1 MKKRICS
8 VLLVL
13 VLTLVVLLPTAQA
26 VGGGIGEQGIR
37 QISKT
42 KYNVTS
48 DVTEYEWLLNNSSLT
63 EQMVGH
69 VMEVKVGSGSTASI
83 AVGYGDDNIDAI
95 KTGRNWAMTETT
107 KQAGS
112 MQTRRNINVVGAINA
127 GGYDMSN
134 GRPSGAF
141 IMSGTPINKP
151 TGTTFWI
158 DKSGNAHITSAQ
170 ECNDAFAE
178 GNVREAVAGFG
189 DIFENGHARSGL
201 DDITRASRTAIGIK
215 ADGTVVMLM
224 VDGRQAP
231 YSVGMTMAEVGA
243 AMEELGCVQAVNLDG
258 GGSSTFATQ
267 REGEPENSTSAGL
280 TLRCRPSDGY
290 ERKVSNTIM
299 VLSKATPTGQFDH
312 AVLTPNDAVYTPGST
327 VQFSASG
334 VDAAGGSATIPAGAS
349 WAVLSGG
356 GSIDANGLY
365 TAGDT
370 CGAVTVGLTVGGE
383 TVGQTTIQVQWPD
396 KLGFTNTSVSI
407 DFGQTSDL
415 TFKPTWQGREVHYK
429 DGDFAWSV
437 VENGLS
443 YKHTVKLEQY
453 FTPFWQAAAAR
464 WAQLSLPLTGAEK
477 VGDELHLRYMYDD
490 ITLYDSVY
498 IESGRTIKTLAD
510 GNLQVEEVLTH
521 KTGTLYS
528 YVDPT
533 KILKENVT
541 EDFDATT
548 KDTALSDGKNYGIRG
563 LKAENTFTFSL
574 GKFTNNHFVADEQT
588 SLRGTIHVALA
599 NDPTIINGTVD
610 VAVGMEPFVLMDFE
624 DHGGVAA
631 TEYWSTHIGASA
643 AIDPKTGQPTSG
655 QLLPE
660 EVKRDRLWIRDTTGK
675 GVLFPEGYN
684 RVVSA
689 EEDENVR
696 FGQYAFKLG
705 YNFEKTK
712 LTEVAAADFG
722 FSGDLLVNTTQPTKI
737 GMWIKVPA
745 TCVNDNSVLKAVLK
759 GAAFE
764 ATLDTAYMK
773 LNDDGSISYVDGK
786 QLNGTAAYVQYYSY
800 NADGTVSGSTL
811 SDWAGK
817 DWTWV
822 EADISAF
829 QMPIDVSRAY
839 TVRVTSPQNCTKSSG
854 YLYIDNLQFI
864 YGTNTNDVTRP
875 VLESVT
881 ETSSGTALVSDGS
894 TVLSSGNLTFNA
906 VYSDSE
912 LTDKYAT
919 GIDQSGI
926 RVLLDGT
933 DYTNKSHSV
942 TKGEGEN
949 TTTET
954 ENYVEINN
962 GSLYLKGVNLRN
974 GTHTLTIR
982 LKDFYGN
989 VTTETRTFRVENTEG
1004 VRSAVDIVP
1013 QPEAPEIGKEYVF
1026 AIVNNTGETV
1036 ANAELT
1042 VDFSAMGNAA
1052 KYLEDARVEPLSS
1065 DYTLTLDQNALA
1077 KGLAKIT
1084 VTKPQATQARRAM
1097 RAGAQDT
1104 DYNYVSELG
1113 YLIINIPENAASDS
1127 ELKCTVTQGSYT
1139 VADDTGTGTTTYTFS
1154 GTEKVV
1160 PMTASYRLTCEQA
1173 IVGMPAELKVTDADG
1188 KSVSRA
1194 IIYQVNS
1201 EGSDTGLGSTNMR
1214 GTFTKTFDTAGE
1226 YTFYAVK
1233 KGSGRSWNQRVIVCE
1248 KTAENSGMPF
1258 GILTNGVTVPGTK
1271 SITWLTQI
1279 DGSAAEAQVKYS
1291 TNSDLRDAATVKGES
1306 TIQTFVQSSHG
1317 DALRSNKV
1325 TLTDLTPGTTYYY
1338 QVGDGTTWSD
1348 TQSFKM
1354 PAADA
1359 EATNFFILG
1368 DIQTSSTANLA
1379 AALSKLKAGSYDFGV
1394 QTGDA
1399 IDNVTMYETHC
1410 RPFLNTVNSDT
1421 LNGVDLIHVLGN
1433 HEYYGDAEGK
1443 ISGAIYDLPAS
1454 AQNSWYKMEYGKV
1467 CVVVVNNGTK
1477 LSEALAD
1484 IAKNLTTDCVW
1495 KVLVA
1500 HEPIYGTESVSATP
1514 EILASIEK
1522 AGFDFVFGG
1531 DDHAYARTYPMLG
1544 GQAQAEDSRKG
1555 VVYYVCGDLSG
1566 KSNEFH
1572 NRNEYVKAI
1581 PHNDYGGMYLTV
1593 QATDEAF
1600 TVKAVQ
1606 YNGTELDTYTKRR
1619 TECELGNHTVNSDSK
1634 YDMTSQTI
1642 TCAVCGTALKPEGK
1656 YAFSGLLSTTDGKQV
1671 ILANGSVK
1679 KNEFSSKGENRY
1691 HSCADGYAYL
1701 TTQSD
1706 SRTCVT
1712 AGYITYTC
1720 PACKQTN
1727 RSDIQRPVDHKW
1739 DADHVCTVCY
1749 TEGTDINDA
1758 GIVFK
1763 FGSPEKPRD
1772 IKPAPQYYYT
1782 GTGVRPGSFA
1792 KRGDYVL
1799 TQNNDANLINGQI
1812 PDLYVE
1818 WPDSKNVGKAEIKC
1832 TGRGNYYGEK
1842 TLTYYIVPNNVEDLR
1857 CTSATVDSLTL
1868 AWNTAPGAE
1877 YYEVFQCDVGNQ
1889 SRRSLGTTENTTF
1902 EVTGLSADTPYYFV
1916 AAGRTK
1922 VPTEGNKVYYSI
1934 EWSNILCATTS
1945 PLSADVT
1952 AMTATVDGMQIPAV
1966 DVKGTNY
1973 LFLPASADLANLNV
1987 TITRSA
1993 NDGSLVVAGNQSGQP
2008 VTGNAAALN
2017 VSALA
2022 SETDGYR
2029 LLTAKVGNG
2038 KAFTVRVM
2046 QATSL
2051 PTVYLTSTDASAHGR
2066 AYVDVNKQNTTTAA
2080 LRMID
2085 ANGGKIAAANITEL
2099 KARGNSTF
2107 TYAEKKSYQI
2117 KLQTASDLL
2126 QTGENVK
2133 TWVLL
2138 ANYFDATLMH
2148 DKLFKDMAASLQMP
2162 YTASCNWVNLY
2173 YDGEYR
2179 GVYLLSEKNAV
2190 KDTGIDITDLEAMY
2204 KEKNPEYGTNM
2215 TTSTGTNAYGG
2226 SYTYT
2231 TGLTDPA
2238 DITGGYL
2245 LELNHDAPDEVNGF
2259 VTKKGKGVN
2268 VKSPEWCGDAAMKY
2282 ISEYYQAFENAVYAT
2297 DGNGNYTGINE
2308 DGKHYYD
2315 YVDRDSLVKIFLLQ
2329 ELALSPDGFISSL
2342 YFYKD
2347 ANGIMYAGPIWDQDM
2362 TLGTGWSKYI
2372 SPDTTDY
2379 HYLAEA
2385 LIHIPD
2391 FREAVIAY
2399 YNDTFAP
2406 QANALITENG
2416 TIRGYAD
2423 CLTDSAEMNFVLWPY
2438 IRIGDPAEGGHI
2450 WQNATYVDVVADM
2463 QSWLTKRIAHLD
2475 SAFAGTVFKIGDVN
2489 MDGFVNTYDAVL
2501 ILRYAASFVDDDF
2514 NLQYADI
2521 DGNRVVN
2528 SYDAVLLLRRVVGI
2542 ED

>member
-1 MKKRICS
+1 MKR
-8 VLLVL
+8 LLSL
-13 VLTLVVLLPTAQA
+13 LLTFCLTASLLPAQVQA
-26 VGGGIGEQGIR
+26 AENASSGGLGRLGIR
-37 QISKT
+37 QISEKEYAMT
-42 KYNVTS
+42 P
-48 DVTEYEWLLNNSSLT
+48 DVKEYEWILNNGALT
-63 EQMVGH
+63 QQMMGH
-69 VMEVKVGSGSTASI
+69 VMEVKVGEGSTASI
-83 AVGYGDDNIDAI
+83 AAGYSDDNIDTI

-107 KQAGS
+107 KQAQS
-112 MQTRRNINVVGAINA
+112 MQTRRATNVVGAINA

-141 IMSGTPINKP
+141 IMSGTQINAP

-158 DKSGNAHITSAQ
+158 DASGNAHITGAQ
-170 ECNDAFAE
+170 ECNAAFAE
-178 GNVREAVAGFG
+178 GNVLEAVASFG
-189 DIFENGHARSGL
+189 DIFVDGHARSDL
-201 DDITRASRTAIGIK
+201 DNSTRASRTAIGIK
-215 ADGTVVMLM
+215 ADGTVVMFM

-231 YSVGMTMAEVGA
+231 YSVGMTMAEVA
-243 AMEELGCVQAVNLDG
+243 ASMEDLGCVQAINLDG

-267 REGEPENSTSAGL
+267 REGEPESSTAGL

-299 VLSKATPTGQFDH
+299 VLSTAKPTGQFDH
-312 AVLTPNDAVYTPGST
+312 AVVTPNDEVYTPGST
-327 VQFSASG
+327 VQFAATG
-334 VDAAGGSATIPAGAS
+334 IDAAGGKADIPAGAS

-356 GSIDANGLY
+356 GSINANGLY
-365 TAGDT
+365 TAADT
-370 CGAVTVGLTVGGE
+370 CGTVTVGLKVGGQ
-383 TVGQTTIQVQWPD
+383 TVGQTSIQVQWPD
-396 KLGFTNTSVSI
+396 KLGFTNNSVSI

-429 DGDFAWSV
+429 DGDFAWSIA
-437 VENGLS
+437 ENSLS

-453 FTPFWQAAAAR
+453 YTPFWQLAVAR
-464 WAQLSLPLTGAEK
+464 WAQLSLPLTGTEK
-477 VGDELHLRYMYDD
+477 VGDELHLRYVYDD

-498 IESGRTIKTLAD
+498 IETGRTIKTLAD
-510 GNLQVEEVLTH
+510 GTVQVEESLTH

-528 YVDPT
+528 YVDP
-533 KILKENVT
+533 KQILKENIT
-541 EDFDATT
+541 EDFDATA
-548 KDTALSDGKNYGIRG
+548 KALSDGKNYGIRG
-563 LKAENTFTFSL
+563 LKTENAFTFSL
-574 GKFTNNHFVADEQT
+574 GKFADNRFVADKQT
-588 SLRGTIHVALA
+588 SLRGTIHVALT
-599 NDPTIINGTVD
+599 NDPTVNGAVD

-624 DHGGVAA
+624 DHGDTAA
-631 TEYWSTHIGASA
+631 TAYWECHVGPSSVG
-643 AIDPKTGQPTSG
+643 GSG

-660 EVKRDRLWIRDTTGK
+660 EVKAKRLWIRQANGTGI
-675 GVLFPEGYN
+675 VFPEGYN

-689 EEDENVR
+689 DEDENVR

-705 YNFEKTK
+705 YDFTNVKPT
-712 LTEVAAADFG
+712 TVAAADFG

-737 GMWIKVPA
+737 GMWIKVPTA
-745 TCVNDNSVLKAVLK
+745 CAGDNSVLKAILK
-759 GAAFE
+759 GGAFE
-764 ATLDTAYMK
+764 ADLNTAYMK
-773 LNDDGSISYVDGK
+773 FNNDGSVSYVDGK

-829 QMPIDVSRAY
+829 QMPVDVSRAY
-839 TVRVTSPQNCTKSSG
+839 TVRVTSPQNCTKSTG

-864 YGTNTNDVTRP
+864 YGTNTNDITRP

-881 ETSSGTALVSDGS
+881 ETSSGTALAGDGS
-894 TVLSSGNLTFNA
+894 TVLNGGNLTFNA

-912 LTDKYAT
+912 MTDKYAT
-919 GIDQSGI
+919 GIDTSGI

-933 DYTNKSHSV
+933 DYTGKL
-942 TKGEGEN
+942 
-949 TTTET
+949 
-954 ENYVEINN
+954 EIND
-962 GSLYLKGVNLRN
+962 GSLYLKGVALRN
-974 GTHTLTIR
+974 GTHTLTVQ

-989 VTTETRTFRVENTEG
+989 VTTETRTFRVEDAKG
-1004 VRSAVDIVP
+1004 MQSAIDILP
-1013 QPEAPEIGKEYVF
+1013 QPEPPEIGKEYVF

-1036 ANAELT
+1036 TKAELT

-1052 KYLEDARVEPLSS
+1052 KYLAGATVESLSS

-1127 ELKCTVTQGSYT
+1127 ELRCTVTQGSYT
-1139 VADDTGTGTTTYTFS
+1139 VADDTETGTTYTFS

-1173 IVGMPAELKVTDADG
+1173 IAGMPAELTVTDADG
-1188 KSVSRA
+1188 KPISRA
-1194 IIYQVNS
+1194 VICQVS
-1201 EGSDTGLGSTNMR
+1201 SDGSHKLGSTNMK

-1233 KGSGRSWNQRVIVCE
+1233 AGSGRSWNQRVIVC
-1248 KTAENSGMPF
+1248 KRTAENDGKPF
-1258 GILTNGVTVPGTK
+1258 GILTNGVTKAGTK

-1279 DGSAAEAQVKYS
+1279 VGSEAKAQVKYS
-1291 TNSDLRDAATVKGES
+1291 TDITLNGAATVNGTS
-1306 TIQTFVQSSHG
+1306 AIQTFVQSTCG

-1325 TLTDLTPGTTYYY
+1325 TLTDLKPGTTYYY

-1348 TQSFKM
+1348 TQSFKT
-1354 PAADA
+1354 PAVDA

-1368 DIQTSSTANLA
+1368 DIQTGDTANLA
-1379 AALSKLKAGSYDFGV
+1379 AALEKLRAGSYDFGV

-1421 LNGVDLIHVLGN
+1421 LGGVDLIHVLGN
-1433 HEYYGDAEGK
+1433 HEYYGDADGK
-1443 ISGAIYDLPAS
+1443 ISKAIYDLPES

-1467 CVVVVNNGTK
+1467 CVVVVNHGTK
-1477 LSEALAD
+1477 LSETLAD
-1484 IAKNLTTDCVW
+1484 IAENLTTDCVW
-1495 KVLVA
+1495 KVLVS

-1522 AGFDFVFGG
+1522 AGFSFVFGG
-1531 DDHAYARTYPMLG
+1531 DDHAYARTYPMLSG
-1544 GQAQAEDSRKG
+1544 VKQVENSRNG
-1555 VVYYVCGDLSG
+1555 VVYFVCGDLSG

-1572 NRNEYVKAI
+1572 NRDEYVKAI

-1593 QATDEAF
+1593 NATEESF
-1600 TVKAVQ
+1600 TVKAIKHD
-1606 YNGTELDTYTKRR
+1606 GTELDSYTKTR
-1619 TECELGNHTVNSDSK
+1619 TDCELGKHTVNGTSK
-1634 YDMTSQTI
+1634 YDMTAGTI
-1642 TCAVCGTALKPEGK
+1642 SCAVCGTALKPEGD

-1671 ILANGSVK
+1671 ILASGSVK
-1679 KNEFSSKGENRY
+1679 KNEFSSQGEDRY
-1691 HSCADGYAYL
+1691 HSCTDGYAHL

-1712 AGYITYTC
+1712 GGYITYTC
-1720 PACKQTN
+1720 PACQQTDT
-1727 RSDIQRPVDHKW
+1727 SAFKMPEKHKW
-1739 DADHVCTVCY
+1739 DADHICTVC
-1749 TEGTDINDA
+1749 GFHGIDINSEDV
-1758 GIVFK
+1758 VFK

-1772 IKPAPQYYYT
+1772 IEPAPKYYYT

-1812 PDLYVE
+1812 PDLFVE

-1832 TGRGNYYGEK
+1832 TGRGNYYGDK
-1842 TLTYYIVPNNVEDLR
+1842 TLTYYIVPNNVENLR

-1868 AWNTAPGAE
+1868 AWNAAPGAG
-1877 YYEVFQCDVGNQ
+1877 YYEVFQCDEKGQN
-1889 SRRSLGTTENTTF
+1889 RTSLGTTENTTF
-1902 EVTGLSADTPYYFV
+1902 EVTGLSADTAYYFV

-1922 VPTEGNKVYYSI
+1922 VPTENEVYYSI

-1966 DVKGTNY
+1966 DVDGTNY

-1993 NDGSLVVAGNQSGQP
+1993 NDGSLVVAGNQSSQP

-2038 KAFTVRVM
+2038 TAFTVRIM

-2051 PTVYLTSTDASAHGR
+2051 PTIYLTSTDANTQGR
-2066 AYVDVNKQNTTTAA
+2066 SYVDSSKQNTTTAA
-2080 LRMID
+2080 LKMID
-2085 ANGGKIAAANITEL
+2085 ADGREISTGIKEL

-2107 TYAEKKSYQI
+2107 TYAAKKSYQM
-2117 KLQTASDLL
+2117 KLETASDLL
-2126 QTGENVK
+2126 QNDENVK

-2138 ANYFDATLMH
+2138 ASYFDATLMH
-2148 DKLFKDMAASLQMP
+2148 DKLFKDMAAALGMP
-2162 YTASCNWVNLY
+2162 YTASCDWVNLY

-2190 KDTGIDITDLEAMY
+2190 KDTGINITDLEAAY
-2204 KEKNPEYGTNM
+2204 KDLNPAYGTNM
-2215 TTSTGTNAYGG
+2215 STSTGTNAYGG

-2362 TLGTGWSKYI
+2362 TLGTGWTKYI

-2379 HYLAEA
+2379 HYLADA
-2385 LIHIPD
+2385 LIQIPD

-2399 YNDTFAP
+2399 YNETFAP
-2406 QANALITENG
+2406 RANALIAENG

-2423 CLTDSAEMNFVLWPY
+2423 RLTDSAEMNFVLWPY
-2438 IRIGDPAEGGHI
+2438 IRVGDPNNAEHI
-2450 WQNATYVDVVADM
+2450 WKNTTYASVLADM
-2463 QSWLTKRIAHLD
+2463 QNWLTQRIAKLD
-2475 SAFAGTVFKIGDVN
+2475 VAFAETAFVTGDVN
-2489 MDGFVNTYDAVL
+2489 GDG
-2501 ILRYAASFVDDDF
+2501 
-2514 NLQYADI
+2514 DI
-2521 DGNRVVN
+2521 DIFDVYALCRYLAGYEVEGFIYANSDVN
-2528 SYDAVLLLRRVVGI
+2528 GDGDVDIFDAWTLQRRLAGYD
-2542 ED
+2542 D

>member
-1 MKKRICS
+1 MKR
-8 VLLVL
+8 LLSL
-13 VLTLVVLLPTAQA
+13 LLTFCLTASLLPAQVQA
-26 VGGGIGEQGIR
+26 AEIASGSGLDTLGIR
-37 QISKT
+37 QISEKEYAMT
-42 KYNVTS
+42 P
-48 DVTEYEWLLNNSSLT
+48 DVKEYEWILNNGALT
-63 EQMVGH
+63 QQMMGN
-69 VMEVKVGSGSTASI
+69 VMEVKVGEGSTASI
-83 AVGYGDDNIDAI
+83 ATGYSDDDIDTI
-95 KTGRNWAMTETT
+95 KTCRNWAMTETT
-107 KQAGS
+107 KQAQS
-112 MQTRRNINVVGAINA
+112 MQTRRKTNVVGAINA

-141 IMSGTPINKP
+141 IMSGTQINPP

-158 DKSGNAHITSAQ
+158 DKSGDAHITSAQ
-170 ECNDAFAE
+170 ECNAAYAA
-178 GNVREAVAGFG
+178 GNVLEAVASFG
-189 DIFENGHARSGL
+189 DIFVDGHARSDL
-201 DDITRASRTAIGIK
+201 DNSTRASRTAIGIK
-215 ADGTVVMLM
+215 ADGTVVMFM

-231 YSVGMTMAEVGA
+231 YSVGMTMAEVAA
-243 AMEELGCVQAVNLDG
+243 AMEDLGCEQAVNLDG

-267 REGEPENSTSAGL
+267 REGEPESSTAGL

-299 VLSKATPTGQFDH
+299 VLSTAKPTGQFDH
-312 AVLTPNDAVYTPGST
+312 AVVTPNDEVYTPGST
-327 VQFSASG
+327 VQFAATG
-334 VDAAGGSATIPAGAS
+334 IDAAGGKADIPAGAS

-365 TAGDT
+365 TAADT
-370 CGAVTVGLTVGGE
+370 CGTVTVGLKVGGQ
-383 TVGQTTIQVQWPD
+383 TVGQTSIQVQWPD
-396 KLGFTNTSVSI
+396 KLGFTNNSVSI

-415 TFKPTWQGREVHYK
+415 TFKPTWQGREVNYK
-429 DGDFAWSV
+429 DGDFEWTLAPTYYKFNALVDPKSNNTKGDFSMAITPDTLGKDTVV
-437 VENGLS
+437 VEFRAWGTSLTYTSTYRVTDLRQSTENGATKITATVS
-443 YKHTVKLEQY
+443 YVSSGGAIGEKKPANLEQ
-453 FTPFWQAAAAR
+453 
-464 WAQLSLPLTGAEK
+464 
-477 VGDELHLRYMYDD
+477 
-490 ITLYDSVY
+490 
-498 IESGRTIKTLAD
+498 
-510 GNLQVEEVLTH
+510 
-521 KTGTLYS
+521 
-528 YVDPT
+528 
-533 KILKENVT
+533 
-541 EDFDATT
+541 
-548 KDTALSDGKNYGIRG
+548 
-563 LKAENTFTFSL
+563 TFSAYI
-574 GKFTNNHFVADEQT
+574 GRFSGNKFVADEKS

-599 NDPTIINGTVD
+599 NDPTVNGAVD

-624 DHGGVAA
+624 DHGDTAA
-631 TEYWSTHIGASA
+631 TAYWECHVGPSSVG
-643 AIDPKTGQPTSG
+643 GSG

-660 EVKRDRLWIRDTTGK
+660 EVRAKRLWIRDTTGK
-675 GVLFPEGYN
+675 GVIFPAGYN
-684 RVVSA
+684 KLVSA

-705 YNFEKTK
+705 YDFTK
-712 LTEVAAADFG
+712 VDPTVVAAADFG
-722 FSGDLLVNTTQPTKI
+722 FSGDLLVNTVQPTKI
-737 GMWIKVPA
+737 GMWIMVPTGCA
-745 TCVNDNSVLKAVLK
+745 GDNSVLKAVLK
-759 GAAFE
+759 GGAFE
-764 ATLDTAYMK
+764 ADLNTSYMK
-773 LNDDGSISYVDGK
+773 FNEDGSVSYVDGK

-811 SDWAGK
+811 DDWAGK
-817 DWTWV
+817 GWTWV

-829 QMPIDVSRAY
+829 QMPVDVCRAY
-839 TVRVTSPQNCTKSSG
+839 TVRVTSAQNCTKSTG

-881 ETSSGTALVSDGS
+881 ETSSGTALAGDGS
-894 TVLSSGNLTFNA
+894 TVLNSGNLTFNA

-919 GIDQSGI
+919 GIDTSGI

-933 DYTNKSHSV
+933 DYTGKLEVND
-942 TKGEGEN
+942 
-949 TTTET
+949 
-954 ENYVEINN
+954 

-989 VTTETRTFRVENTEG
+989 VTTETRTFRVEDAQG
-1004 VRSAVDIVP
+1004 KRSAIDILP

-1036 ANAELT
+1036 TEAELT
-1042 VDFSAMGNAA
+1042 VDFRAMGNAA
-1052 KYLEDARVEPLSS
+1052 EYLKDAKVESLSS
-1065 DYTLTLDQNALA
+1065 DYTLTLDQSALA

-1084 VTKPQATQARRAM
+1084 VTKPQAMQARRAM
-1097 RAGAQDT
+1097 RTGAQDT

-1113 YLIINIPENAASDS
+1113 YLIINIPKNAASDS

-1139 VADDTGTGTTTYTFS
+1139 IAGDTETGTTYTFS

-1160 PMTASYRLTCEQA
+1160 PMTASYQLTCEQA
-1173 IVGMPAELKVTDADG
+1173 IAGMPAELTVTDADG
-1188 KSVSRA
+1188 KPISRA
-1194 IIYQVNS
+1194 DIYQVS
-1201 EGSDTGLGSTNMR
+1201 SDGSHKLGSTSMK
-1214 GTFTKTFDTAGE
+1214 GTFTKTFNTAGE
-1226 YTFYAVK
+1226 YTFYAEK
-1233 KGSGRSWNQRVIVCE
+1233 AGSGRSWNQHVIVCE
-1248 KTAENSGMPF
+1248 KTTENDGKPF

-1279 DGSAAEAQVKYS
+1279 NGSAAEAQVKYS
-1291 TNSDLRDAATVKGES
+1291 TDDTLTDAATVKGTS
-1306 TIQTFVQSSHG
+1306 AIQTFVQSSRG

-1348 TQSFKM
+1348 TQSFKT
-1354 PAADA
+1354 PAANA

-1368 DIQTSSTANLA
+1368 DIQSSNTSNLA
-1379 AALSKLKAGSYDFGV
+1379 RVLDELKTSETAYDFAL

-1399 IDNVTMYETHC
+1399 IDDVTAYVKNW
-1410 RPFLNTVNSDT
+1410 RPFLTTVNSDK

-1433 HEYYGDAEGK
+1433 HEYYGDADGK
-1443 ISGAIYDLPAS
+1443 ISKAIYDLPDS
-1454 AQNSWYKMEYGKV
+1454 RMNSWYSMEYGNV
-1467 CVVVVNNGTK
+1467 CVVVVNHKNTGKNGG
-1477 LSEALAD
+1477 LVEATAQ
-1484 IAKNLTTDCVW
+1484 IAEQLKTDCAW

-1514 EILASIEK
+1514 EILESIEK

-1531 DDHAYARTYPMLG
+1531 DDHAYARTYPMIRG
-1544 GQAQAEDSRKG
+1544 EKQTENSRNG
-1555 VVYYVCGDLSG
+1555 VVYFVCGDLSG
-1566 KSNEFH
+1566 KSNKFE
-1572 NRNEYVKAI
+1572 NREYYACAK
-1581 PHNDYGGMYLTV
+1581 PHTEYEGMYLTV
-1593 QATDEAF
+1593 QATEASF
-1600 TVKAVQ
+1600 TVKAIK
-1606 YNGTELDTYTKRR
+1606 YDGTELDSYTKTR
-1619 TECELGNHTVNSDSK
+1619 TDCELGKHTVNGTSK
-1634 YDMTSQTI
+1634 YDMTAGTI
-1642 TCAVCGTALKPEGK
+1642 TCAVCGTALKPEGD

-1671 ILANGSVK
+1671 ILASGSVK
-1679 KNEFSSKGENRY
+1679 KNEFSSQGEDRY
-1691 HSCADGYAYL
+1691 HSCADGYAFR
-1701 TTQSD
+1701 TTESD

-1712 AGYITYTC
+1712 GGYITYTC
-1720 PACKQTN
+1720 PQCTATD
-1727 RSDIQRPVDHKW
+1727 RSDFQRPVDHKW
-1739 DADHVCTVCY
+1739 DENHICTVCKFR
-1749 TEGTDINDA
+1749 GIDINSENV
-1758 GIVFK
+1758 VFK

-1772 IKPAPQYYYT
+1772 IDPAPNYYYT
-1782 GTGVRPGSFA
+1782 DTGVRPGSFA
-1792 KRGDYVL
+1792 KRGEYVL

-1812 PDLYVE
+1812 ADLFVE

-1832 TGRGNYYGEK
+1832 EGRGNYYGNK

-1857 CTSATVDSLTL
+1857 CTSAAIDSLTL
-1868 AWNTAPGAE
+1868 AWSAAPGAE
-1877 YYEVFQCDVGNQ
+1877 YYEVFRCDEENQ
-1889 SRRSLGTTENTTF
+1889 SRQSLGTTENTTF
-1902 EVTGLSADTPYYFV
+1902 EVTGLSADTAYYFV

-1922 VPTEGNKVYYSI
+1922 VPTEDNKVYTSVK
-1934 EWSNILCATTS
+1934 WSNILCATTS

-1973 LFLPASADLANLNV
+1973 LFLPASADLANLDV

-1993 NDGSLVVAGNQSGQP
+1993 NDGSLVVAGDQSSQS
-2008 VTGNAAALN
+2008 VTGNAATLN

-2022 SETDGYR
+2022 SEMDGYR

-2038 KAFTVRVM
+2038 TAFTVRIM

-2051 PTVYLTSTDASAHGR
+2051 PTIYLTSTDANTQGR
-2066 AYVDVNKQNTTTAA
+2066 SYVDSSKQNTTTAA

-2085 ANGGKIAAANITEL
+2085 ANGGEIAATSITEL

-2117 KLQTASDLL
+2117 KLETASNLL
-2126 QTGENVK
+2126 QNDENVK

-2138 ANYFDATLMH
+2138 ANYFDATQMH
-2148 DKLFKDMAASLQMP
+2148 DKLFKDMAAALGMP
-2162 YTASCNWVNLY
+2162 YTASCDWVNLY

-2190 KDTGIDITDLEAMY
+2190 KDTGINITDLEAAY
-2204 KEKNPEYGTNM
+2204 KGQNPEYGTNM
-2215 TTSTGTNAYGG
+2215 TTATGTNAYGE

-2231 TGLTDPA
+2231 TGLTDPT

-2308 DGKHYYD
+2308 EGKHYDD

-2362 TLGTGWSKYI
+2362 TLGTGWTKYI

-2379 HYLAEA
+2379 HYLADA
-2385 LIHIPD
+2385 LIRIPD

-2399 YNDTFAP
+2399 YNETFAP
-2406 QANALITENG
+2406 QANALIAENG
-2416 TIRGYAD
+2416 AIRGYAYR
-2423 CLTDSAEMNFVLWPY
+2423 LTDSAEMNFVLWPY
-2438 IRIGDPAEGGHI
+2438 IRVGDPSNTGHI
-2450 WQNATYVDVVADM
+2450 WKNATYASVLADM
-2463 QSWLTKRIAHLD
+2463 QNWLTQRIAKLD
-2475 SAFAGTVFKIGDVN
+2475 VTFAETVFVTGDVN
-2489 MDGFVNTYDAVL
+2489 GDGVVNSDDAVC
-2501 ILRYAASFVDDDF
+2501 ILRYLAGYDVDVKIENGDV
-2514 NLQYADI
+2514 NG
-2521 DGNRVVN
+2521 DGVVN
-2528 SYDAVLLLRRVVGI
+2528 SDDAVCILRNLAGL
-2542 ED
+2542 D